1 MKEAK
6 RPVIEFLDQ
15 DLKKKIIQEARDI
28 LEQIGVIVE
37 NPRAVELLTASG
49 AKADDDGKRVRI
61 PGDLVETCCGTVK
74 PSVILYNGDGEAAM
88 NLGDYNIHFD
98 PGSAALH
105 VIDRKDGRMRK
116 PRTADYI
123 DFTRLADRLPHLD
136 AHSTALICDD
146 VPKAIADSYRL
157 YIALQ
162 YTKKPVVT
170 GAFTV
175 SGFSV
180 MKDLLEAAAGGAAAL
195 KEKPRAIFDC
205 CPSSP
210 LKWSVE
216 TSQNLMDCA
225 VRGIPAELIAM
236 PLTGAVAPVTLSGT
250 VVQHTA
256 ENLSGVVMHQLA
268 CPGAPL
274 IYGGSPAAFDMRKGT
289 TPMGAVETMMIDAA
303 YNEIGKFLGLPTH
316 AYMGLSDAK
325 APGSQAG
332 LESAMGATLAALSGV
347 NMISGP
353 GMLDFESCQSFEKL
367 VIDHEICGMVKRLVK
382 GIARRDEVMALDLLR
397 DIHEKQQ
404 LFSSPHTLKW
414 LREEHYFPSNVI
426 ERSPSGG
433 AGGGPFPSTE
443 ESAAREVDRLLAGDR
458 NPVAGEDVRH
468 ELEKIMKREAAKA
481 GMEQLPADSGS

>member
-1 MKEAK
+1 MENAK
-6 RPVIEFLDQ
+6 RPVVEFLTEA
-15 DLKKKIIQEARDI
+15 LKKRMVTEAMDI
-28 LEQIGVIVE
+28 LEQVGVIIE
-37 NPRAVELLTASG
+37 NPAAVDLLASHG
-49 AKADDDGKRVRI
+49 AVVADDGKLVKI
-61 PGDLVETCCGTVK
+61 PGVLVEQCLSGLRSTVT
-74 PSVILYNGDGEAAM
+74 LYNGDGETAAV
-88 NLGDYNIHFD
+88 LGDYSIHFD

-105 VIDRKDGRMRK
+105 IIDRETGKMRK

-123 DFTRLADRLPHLD
+123 AFTRLADRLPHID
-136 AHSTALICDD
+136 AHSTALICED
-146 VPKAIADSYRL
+146 VPEIIADSYRL

-180 MKDLLEAAAGGAAAL
+180 MKELLEAVSGGSKAL
-195 KEKPRAIFDC
+195 QEKPRAVFDC

-225 VRGIPAELIAM
+225 KLGIPAELIAM

-250 VVQHTA
+250 VVQHAA

-268 CPGAPL
+268 GPGSPL

-289 TPMGAVETMMIDAA
+289 TPMGAVETMMIDGA

-316 AYMGLSDAK
+316 AYMALSDAK
-325 APGSQAG
+325 GPGSQAA
-332 LESAMGATLAALSGV
+332 LETAMGATIAALAGV

-367 VIDHEICGMVKRLVK
+367 VIDNEICGMVKRLVR
-382 GIARRDEVMALDLLR
+382 GIAVRDEIMALDLLR
-397 DIHEKQQ
+397 DIHPKQQ
-404 LFSSPHTLKW
+404 LFSSPHTLRW
-414 LREEHYFPSNVI
+414 LSEEHHMPSDIIN
-426 ERSPSGG
+426 RSPSGG
-433 AGGGPFPSTE
+433 AGGGPFAATE
-443 ESAAREVDRLLAGDR
+443 DVASREVDRLLGGEAV
-458 NPVAGEDVRH
+458 PVVGEETVRDLQH
-468 ELEKIMKREAAKA
+468 IIEREAVKA
-481 GMEQLPADSGS
+481 GMDRLP

>member
-1 MKEAK
+1 MDEVK
-6 RPVIEFLDQ
+6 RPVIEFLSR
-15 DLKKKIIQEARDI
+15 DLKIKIVSEARDV
-28 LEQIGVIVE
+28 LEQVGVIVE
-37 NPRAVELLTASG
+37 NPAAVDLLASSG
-49 AKADDDGKRVRI
+49 AKVADDGKRVKI
-61 PGDLVETCCGTVK
+61 PGALVEKCCESVP
-74 PSVILYNGDGEAAM
+74 PSITLYDGEGGAAM
-88 NLGDYNIHFD
+88 TLGGYAIHFD

-105 VIDRKDGRMRK
+105 VIDRQTGRMRK
-116 PRTADYI
+116 PLTADYI
-123 DFTRLADRLPHLD
+123 DFSRLADRLPHLD

-146 VPKAIADSYRL
+146 VPESISDSYRL

-162 YTKKPVVT
+162 YTKKPIVT

-175 SGFSV
+175 AGFSV
-180 MKDLLEAAAGGAAAL
+180 MRALLEAAAGGGGAL
-195 KEKPRAIFDC
+195 REKPRAIFDC

-210 LKWSVE
+210 LKWSLE

-225 VRGIPAELIAM
+225 VHGIPAELIAM

-250 VVQHTA
+250 VVQHAA

-268 CPGAPL
+268 SPGAPL

-303 YNEIGKFLGLPTH
+303 YNEIGKFLGFPTH

-325 APGSQAG
+325 GPGAQAG
-332 LESAMGATLAALSGV
+332 LESAMGATIAALSGV

-367 VIDHEICGMVKRLVK
+367 VIDNEICGMAKRLVK
-382 GIARRDEVMALDLLR
+382 GIAARDDVMALELLR

-414 LREEHYFPSNVI
+414 LREEHYIPSDVI
-426 ERSPSGG
+426 DRSPSGG
-433 AGGGPFPSTE
+433 AGAGPFPRTGE
-443 ESAAREVDRLLAGDR
+443 AAAREVDRLLDGDR
-458 NPVAGEDVRH
+458 DPLIDDTARKSLAG
-468 ELEKIMKREAAKA
+468 IMKREASKA
-481 GMEQLPADSGS
+481 GLETLPA